1 MACFVVP
8 AAEAVIATVA
18 VQIAKKHEISQEKLE
33 CKLPEGAVQAPEYKI
48 SVSRKLSWLRNLLWG
63 GVLLLAFE
71 HLWHGELTP
80 YFPFLQAHQT
90 PRIQLQCFM
99 KWQPSV
105 LQCLFWLLPFG
116 ELCFWSLRLKKQK
129 FPKKRN

>member
-48 SVSRKLSWLRNLLWG
+48 SVSRKLS
-63 GVLLLAFE
+63 
-71 HLWHGELTP
+71 
-80 YFPFLQAHQT
+80 
-90 PRIQLQCFM
+90 
-99 KWQPSV
+99 
-105 LQCLFWLLPFG
+105 
-116 ELCFWSLRLKKQK
+116 
-129 FPKKRN
+129 

>member
-48 SVSRKLSWLRNLLWG
+48 SVSRKLS
-63 GVLLLAFE
+63 LASQFT
-71 HLWHGELTP
+71 LG
-80 YFPFLQAHQT
+80 
-90 PRIQLQCFM
+90 RCFT
-99 KWQPSV
+99 S
-105 LQCLFWLLPFG
+105 CL
-116 ELCFWSLRLKKQK
+116 
-129 FPKKRN
+129 

>member
-80 YFPFLQAHQT
+80 YFPFLTGASNAEDA
-90 PRIQLQCFM
+90 
-99 KWQPSV
+99 SV

>member
-33 CKLPEGAVQAPEYKI
+33 CKLPEGAVQAPEYKV
-48 SVSRKLSWLRNLLWG
+48 SASRKLSWLRNLLWG

-71 HLWHGELTP
+71 HLWHGELTGQKRFRL
-80 YFPFLQAHQT
+80 YIDMGNMRKRIFDALFLMLLFFFV
-90 PRIQLQCFM
+90 RY
-99 KWQPSV
+99 V
-105 LQCLFWLLPFG
+105 LK
-116 ELCFWSLRLKKQK
+116 SAAAA
-129 FPKKRN
+129 

>member
-8 AAEAVIATVA
+8 AAEAIIATAA

-48 SVSRKLSWLRNLLWG
+48 SVSRKFSWLRNLLWG

-71 HLWHGELTP
+71 HLWHG
-80 YFPFLQAHQT
+80 
-90 PRIQLQCFM
+90 
-99 KWQPSV
+99 
-105 LQCLFWLLPFG
+105 
-116 ELCFWSLRLKKQK
+116 
-129 FPKKRN
+129 